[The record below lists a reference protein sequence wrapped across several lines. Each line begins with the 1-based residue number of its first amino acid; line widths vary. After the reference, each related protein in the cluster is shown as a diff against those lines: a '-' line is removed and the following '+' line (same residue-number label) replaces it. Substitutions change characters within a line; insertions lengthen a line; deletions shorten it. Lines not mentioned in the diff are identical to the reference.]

1 MPENKTPWIYYFS
14 KTLNMKYAFNTKTG
28 GVVTED
34 KVEYT
39 PEEID
44 ALKGKRI
51 TLEIHEL
58 KKIFNGKVVS
68 DE

>member
-1 MPENKTPWIYYFS
+1 MPENKPTWVYYFS

-44 ALKGKRI
+44 ALKGKQI
-51 TLEIHEL
+51 TPIIHEL
-58 KKIFNGKVVS
+58 KKIFNGKVVNG
-68 DE
+68 E